1 MKLGLAWGGP
11 VSEKKSPPVSSGS
24 RQWRGPA
31 VGAPRARGSSDRA
44 AEGSAPGSLW
54 PPPRGAA
61 GADQPLCPA
70 PPVRVSGRGGVLQVF
85 TDAAWRTVCADDWKG
100 HHASVACAQL
110 GFPR

>member
-1 MKLGLAWGGP
+1 M
-11 VSEKKSPPVSSGS
+11 SEKKSPPVSSGP
-24 RQWRGPA
+24 RGP
-31 VGAPRARGSSDRA
+31 GAARIGPRRGLRR
-44 AEGSAPGSLW
+44 GVCGRRP
-54 PPPRGAA
+54 GAA

>member
-1 MKLGLAWGGP
+1 MAGPRGGGP
-11 VSEKKSPPVSSGS
+11 AGQGQLGSG
-24 RQWRGPA
+24 RGGVCA
-31 VGAPRARGSSDRA
+31 GESVAAAP
-44 AEGSAPGSLW
+44 
-54 PPPRGAA
+54 GAA